1 MSDDNYIRLVKLARE
16 AKRSVATAKKTISL
30 FNESMVMN
38 ANPESKEM
46 MKEIVALHDR
56 AMKGNITTD
65 EVNEYI
71 EKLTKKA
78 NDFN

>member
-16 AKRSVATAKKTISL
+16 AKKSVATAKKTINY
-30 FNESMVMN
+30 FNQSMIMN
-38 ANPESKEM
+38 ANPETKDIMS
-46 MKEIVALHDR
+46 EITALHDR
-56 AMKGNITTD
+56 AMKGNVTTE

-71 EKLTKKA
+71 AKLTQKS

>member
-16 AKRSVATAKKTISL
+16 AKRSVATAKKTIAL

-56 AMKGNITTD
+56 AMKGNVTTD